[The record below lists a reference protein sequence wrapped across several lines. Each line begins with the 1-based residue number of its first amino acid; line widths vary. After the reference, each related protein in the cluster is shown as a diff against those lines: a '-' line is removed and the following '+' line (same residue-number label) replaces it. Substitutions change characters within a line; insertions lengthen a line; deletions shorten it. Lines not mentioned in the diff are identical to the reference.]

1 MTNNQLK
8 KLSTNRLIAR
18 IKLLRKKARDVE
30 TIRKDYYQQLTND
43 TIKLPEPFMTYHLS
57 EDVYEYGYRFNIVN
71 HIIEIKVVAPIFKRN
86 KRVIRKLMLRI
97 EELITS
103 TDVELYEATREFYKR
118 CEREVGL

>member
-8 KLSTNRLIAR
+8 KLPTNHLIAR
-18 IKLLRKKARDVE
+18 IKLLRKKSRDVE
-30 TIRKDYYQQLTND
+30 AIRKTYYHQLTND

-57 EDVYEYGYRFNIVN
+57 DDIYEYGYRFNVVN

-97 EELITS
+97 DELITA
-103 TDVELYEATREFYKR
+103 TNVELFEATREFHKR